1 MHTATYASRST
12 GDTMHPD
19 TVLFAEVLLPDLT
32 LCTPRVTLAVLQQ
45 GCAKKSAQSSQKGS
59 AAIPWGWGRVE
70 PNARP
75 WELRGAGNPF
85 MGVVAG
91 SVPLVPAVTA
101 VAEPSPCPRAGAAP
115 SYLARHSHGSLCW
128 QHGMALWHSM
138 ALQHGIAP
146 WHGIAPQHGMAP
158 LLGRYQDPLLMLL
171 SPGPALVPPNPS
183 STPDPHLAVISVP
196 TFPLPPPHPILVPT
210 KGQVSWGLIALLQYR
225 GERGMT
231 GGPPPQRHAAGQL
244 PSGASALGE
253 IPTCRTGGEAR
264 PGMQQGPGG
273 APIAA
278 HPGSCCTRNCG

>member
-75 WELRGAGNPF
+75 WELRGAGNPCT
-85 MGVVAG
+85 GGIAG
-91 SVPLVPAVTA
+91 SVPPVPAVTA

-196 TFPLPPPHPILVPT
+196 TFPLPPPPSHPRSHQGTGELGAHSFIAVQRG
-210 KGQVSWGLIALLQYR
+210 KGDDWGSSTTTARSRTASLRGISAWRNPHLQDR
-225 GERGMT
+225 G
-231 GGPPPQRHAAGQL
+231 
-244 PSGASALGE
+244 
-253 IPTCRTGGEAR
+253 
-264 PGMQQGPGG
+264 
-273 APIAA
+273 
-278 HPGSCCTRNCG
+278 